1 MPREQALLNY
11 AWLTKLINKLELVLE
26 HMGTRI

>member
-1 MPREQALLNY
+1 MPKEQALLNY
-11 AWLTKLINKLELVLE
+11 AWLTKLNYKLELILE